1 MTERQSPLIRALY
14 SERFTVRHEAFNEAY
29 PDSAEYWEVL
39 DGDRVLISGITSER
53 QARNDA
59 LNLMH
64 GYEMALDK
72 IREAAK

>member
-1 MTERQSPLIRALY
+1 MNERHTPFIRALS
-14 SERFTVRHEAFNEAY
+14 SERFTVRHEAFNPAY

-39 DGDRVLISGITSER
+39 DGERVLISGITSER

-72 IREAAK
+72 IRELTK

>member
-1 MTERQSPLIRALY
+1 MTERQSPLVRALY
-14 SERFTVRHEAFNEAY
+14 SERFTVRHETFNPAY

-39 DGDRVLISGITSER
+39 DGERVLISGIISER

-64 GYEMALDK
+64 GYEMALEK
-72 IREAAK
+72 IREVIK